1 MHIIRTYMKPYYGR
15 LVWQM
20 LIKIS
25 GTVIELF
32 LPSMLSIILD
42 EYAPA
47 GDMRS
52 VWLMGIAMFICAV
65 LAWLGNCTANRLSTG
80 ISREFTRKLRR
91 DLFDKIESLSAA
103 QRDKITDSSM
113 VSRLTSDTYNV
124 HQMVDRMQRLGVR
137 APILLIGGLSVAAC
151 LEPVLTLVMA
161 CTLPLLALVVTFAS
175 KRSLPLYTIVQ
186 RCEDGMVRKIQEN
199 MAGARVV
206 RALSRTL
213 WERDRFDEVN
223 ESLSSSQRRASMVMA
238 TVSPLVSLL
247 LNIGLAMV
255 ILVGAVRV
263 SMGLSLPG
271 KIIAFMSYFT
281 IILNALLSI
290 SRLFMIYSKGQASSN
305 RIREILNMESELQ
318 IKESEPVKEDAY
330 LVFDHVTFSYNKRYA
345 DISDIS
351 FSIKEGET
359 LGIIGPTGAGKS
371 TLLSLLLRQYDP
383 DSGEIRL
390 NGRNIASMTAE
401 ELRKD
406 VGIVFQNDFLM
417 ADTLRENI
425 RFGRDIDDEALL
437 SAADRAQANFIRQ
450 NEEGLDYELHV
461 RGRNLSGGQQ
471 QRVLISRAL
480 AGNPRLL
487 LLDDCSS
494 ALDFKTDLALRR
506 SIREEHAGTTTILVA
521 QRVSAVMAAD
531 HILVLDGGRMV
542 GYGRHDE
549 LSESCPLYHSLC
561 QLQLGDDADIHA
573 KEATQNG

>member
-1 MHIIRTYMKPYYGR
+1 MHLIRTYLKPYYGR
-15 LVWQM
+15 LFWQM
-20 LIKIS
+20 LIKIG

-47 GDMRS
+47 GDMHS
-52 VWLMGIAMFICAV
+52 AWMMGIAMLVCAV

-80 ISREFTRKLRR
+80 ISREVTRKLRR
-91 DLFDKIESLSAA
+91 DLFDKIESLSTY

-137 APILLIGGLSVAAC
+137 APILLVGGLSVAAC

-161 CTLPLLALVVTFAS
+161 GTLPLLALVVVLAS
-175 KRSLPLYTIVQ
+175 KRSLPLYTQVQ
-186 RCEDGMVRKIQEN
+186 QCEDGMVRKIQEN

-206 RALSRTL
+206 RALSRTF

-223 ESLSSSQRRASMVMA
+223 ESLAESQCRASRVMA

-247 LNIGLAMV
+247 LNFGLAAV
-255 ILVGAVRV
+255 ILVGAMRV
-263 SMGLSLPG
+263 SVGLSQPG

-281 IILNALLSI
+281 IILNALLAV
-290 SRLFMIYSKGQASSN
+290 SRLFMMYSKGQASAN
-305 RIREILNMESELQ
+305 RIKEILMMESDLK
-318 IKESEPVKEDAY
+318 IKECAPVKEDAY
-330 LVFDHVTFSYNKRYA
+330 LVFDHVSFSYNKRYA
-345 DISDIS
+345 DLSDIS
-351 FSIKEGET
+351 FSMKEGET

-383 DSGEIRL
+383 DQGEIRL
-390 NGRNIASMTAE
+390 GGRNIASMTAE
-401 ELRKD
+401 ELRKN

-425 RFGRDIDDEALL
+425 RFGRDIDDDALL
-437 SAADRAQANFIRQ
+437 AATDRAQANFIRQ
-450 NEEGLDYELHV
+450 NDEELDFALHV

-480 AGNPRLL
+480 AGKPRLL

-506 SIREEHAGTTTILVA
+506 SLREEYAGTTTILVA

-531 HILVLDGGRMV
+531 HILVLDKGRMV
-542 GYGRHDE
+542 GYGKHDE
-549 LSESCPLYHSLC
+549 LRQSCPMYRDLC
-561 QLQLGDDADIHA
+561 RLQLGDVPNVQG
-573 KEATQNG
+573 KETM

>member
-1 MHIIRTYMKPYYGR
+1 MHLIRTYLKPYYGR
-15 LVWQM
+15 LFWQM
-20 LIKIS
+20 LIKIG

-52 VWLMGIAMFICAV
+52 VWIMGIAMLFCAV

-80 ISREFTRKLRR
+80 ISRELTRKLRR
-91 DLFDKIESLSAA
+91 DLFDKIESLSAS
-103 QRDKITDSSM
+103 QRDRLTDSSM

-161 CTLPLLALVVTFAS
+161 CTLPLLALVVIIAS
-175 KRSLPLYTIVQ
+175 KRSLPLYTQVQ
-186 RCEDGMVRKIQEN
+186 QCEDGMVRKIREN
-199 MAGARVV
+199 MAGARVI
-206 RALSRTL
+206 RALSRTSY
-213 WERDRFDEVN
+213 ERDRFDEVN
-223 ESLSSSQRRASMVMA
+223 ESLAKSQLRASAVMA
-238 TVSPLVSLL
+238 AVSPLVSLL

-255 ILVGAVRV
+255 IFVGAARV
-263 SMGLSLPG
+263 SAGLSQPG

-281 IILNALLSI
+281 IILNALLAV
-290 SRLFMIYSKGQASSN
+290 SRMFMMYSKGQASAK
-305 RIREILNMESELQ
+305 RIKEIMTMESDLK
-318 IKESEPVKEDAY
+318 IKESDPVKEDAY
-330 LVFDHVTFSYNKRYA
+330 LVFDHVTFSYNKCYPDLR
-345 DISDIS
+345 DIS
-351 FSIKEGET
+351 FSVKEGET

-371 TLLSLLLRQYDP
+371 TILSLILRQYDP
-383 DSGEIRL
+383 DEGEIRL
-390 NGRNIASMTAE
+390 GGRNIASMTAE

-417 ADTLRENI
+417 ADSLRENI
-425 RFGRDIDDEALL
+425 RFGREIDDDALL
-437 SAADRAQANFIRQ
+437 AAADSAQANFIRQ
-450 NEEGLDYELHV
+450 NEEELDFALHV

-506 SIREEHAGTTTILVA
+506 SIREKYAGITTILVA

-531 HILVLDGGRMV
+531 HILVLDKGRIA
-542 GYGRHDE
+542 GYGRHGE
-549 LSESCPLYHSLC
+549 LRESCPLYRSLC
-561 QLQLGDDADIHA
+561 NLQLGDGADASR
-573 KEATQNG
+573 KEMI

>member
-1 MHIIRTYMKPYYGR
+1 MHLIRTYLRPYYGR
-15 LVWQM
+15 LFWQM
-20 LIKIS
+20 IVKIG

-47 GDMRS
+47 GDMHS
-52 VWLMGIAMFICAV
+52 AWMMGIAMLVCAA

-91 DLFDKIESLSAA
+91 DLFDKVESLSAR
-103 QRDKITDSSM
+103 QRDMITDSSM

-137 APILLIGGLSVAAC
+137 APILLIGGMSVAAC

-161 CTLPLLALVVTFAS
+161 GTLPLLLLVVVVAS
-175 KRSLPLYTIVQ
+175 KRSLPLYTQVQ
-186 RCEDGMVRKIQEN
+186 QCEDGMVRKIQEN

-223 ESLSSSQRRASMVMA
+223 ESLAESQCRASRVMA

-247 LNIGLAMV
+247 LNFGLAAV
-255 ILVGAVRV
+255 ILVGAMRV
-263 SMGLSLPG
+263 SMGLSQPG

-281 IILNALLSI
+281 IILNALLAV
-290 SRLFMIYSKGQASSN
+290 SRLFMMYSKGQASAN
-305 RIREILNMESELQ
+305 RIKEIMSMEPDLK
-318 IKESEPVKEDAY
+318 IKESVPVEEDAS
-330 LVFDHVTFSYNKRYA
+330 LVFDHVTFSYNKSRA
-345 DISDIS
+345 NVEDIS
-351 FSIKEGET
+351 FALKEGET

-383 DSGEIRL
+383 DQGEIRL
-390 NGRNIASMTAE
+390 GGRNIASITSE
-401 ELRKD
+401 DLHKD

-425 RFGRDIDDEALL
+425 RFGREIDDDALL
-437 SAADRAQANFIRQ
+437 TAADRAQAKFIRE
-450 NEEGLDYELHV
+450 NDEKLDFALHV

-506 SIREEHAGTTTILVA
+506 SLREEYRGTTTILVA

-531 HILVLDGGRMV
+531 HILVMDSGRMV
-542 GYGRHDE
+542 GYGTHEE
-549 LSESCPLYHSLC
+549 LRQSCPLYRDLC
-561 QLQLGDDADIHA
+561 KLQLGDAPA
-573 KEATQNG
+573 APGKEAL

>member
-1 MHIIRTYMKPYYGR
+1 MHLIRTYLRPYYGR
-15 LVWQM
+15 LFWQM
-20 LIKIS
+20 IVKIG

-47 GDMRS
+47 GDMHS
-52 VWLMGIAMFICAV
+52 AWMMGIAMLVCAA

-91 DLFDKIESLSAA
+91 DLFDKVESLSAR
-103 QRDKITDSSM
+103 QRDMITDSSM

-137 APILLIGGLSVAAC
+137 APILLIGGMSVAAC

-161 CTLPLLALVVTFAS
+161 GTLPLLLLVVVVAS
-175 KRSLPLYTIVQ
+175 KRSLPLYTQVQ
-186 RCEDGMVRKIQEN
+186 QCEDGMVRKIQEN

-223 ESLSSSQRRASMVMA
+223 ESLAESQCRASRVMA

-247 LNIGLAMV
+247 LNFGLAAV
-255 ILVGAVRV
+255 ILVGAMRV
-263 SMGLSLPG
+263 SMGLSQPG

-281 IILNALLSI
+281 IILNALLAV
-290 SRLFMIYSKGQASSN
+290 SRLFMMYSKGQASAN
-305 RIREILNMESELQ
+305 RIKEIMSMEPDLK
-318 IKESEPVKEDAY
+318 IKESAPVQEDAS
-330 LVFDHVTFSYNKRYA
+330 LVFDHVTFSYNKSRA
-345 DISDIS
+345 NVEDIS
-351 FSIKEGET
+351 FALKEGET

-383 DSGEIRL
+383 DQGEIRL
-390 NGRNIASMTAE
+390 GGRNIASITSE
-401 ELRKD
+401 DLHKD

-425 RFGRDIDDEALL
+425 RFGREIDDDALL
-437 SAADRAQANFIRQ
+437 TAADRAQAKFIRE
-450 NEEGLDYELHV
+450 NDEKLDFALHV

-506 SIREEHAGTTTILVA
+506 SLREEYRGTTTILVA

-531 HILVLDGGRMV
+531 HILVMDSGRMV
-542 GYGRHDE
+542 GYGTHEE
-549 LSESCPLYHSLC
+549 LRQSCPLYRDLC
-561 QLQLGDDADIHA
+561 KLQLGDAPA
-573 KEATQNG
+573 APGKEAL

>member
-1 MHIIRTYMKPYYGR
+1 MHLIRTYLRPYYGR
-15 LVWQM
+15 LFWQM
-20 LIKIS
+20 IVKIG

-47 GDMRS
+47 GDMHS
-52 VWLMGIAMFICAV
+52 AWMMGIAMLVCAA

-91 DLFDKIESLSAA
+91 DLFDKVESLSAR
-103 QRDKITDSSM
+103 QRDMITDSSM

-137 APILLIGGLSVAAC
+137 APILLIGGMSVAAC

-161 CTLPLLALVVTFAS
+161 GTLPLLLLVVVVAS
-175 KRSLPLYTIVQ
+175 KRSLPLYTQVQ
-186 RCEDGMVRKIQEN
+186 QCEDGMVRKIQEN

-223 ESLSSSQRRASMVMA
+223 ESLAESQCRASRVMA

-247 LNIGLAMV
+247 LNFGLAAV
-255 ILVGAVRV
+255 ILVGAMRV
-263 SMGLSLPG
+263 SMGLSQPG

-281 IILNALLSI
+281 IILNALLAV
-290 SRLFMIYSKGQASSN
+290 SRLFMMYSKGQASAN
-305 RIREILNMESELQ
+305 RIKEIMSMEPDLK
-318 IKESEPVKEDAY
+318 IKESAPVQEDAS
-330 LVFDHVTFSYNKRYA
+330 LVFDHVTFSYNKSRA
-345 DISDIS
+345 NVEDIS
-351 FSIKEGET
+351 FALKEGET

-383 DSGEIRL
+383 DQGEIRL
-390 NGRNIASMTAE
+390 GGRNIASITSE
-401 ELRKD
+401 DLHKD

-425 RFGRDIDDEALL
+425 RFGREIDDDALL
-437 SAADRAQANFIRQ
+437 TAADRAQAKFIRE
-450 NEEGLDYELHV
+450 NDEKLDFALHV

-506 SIREEHAGTTTILVA
+506 SLREEYRGTTTILVA

-531 HILVLDGGRMV
+531 HILVMDSGRMV
-542 GYGRHDE
+542 GYGTHEE
-549 LSESCPLYHSLC
+549 LRQSCPLYRDLC
-561 QLQLGDDADIHA
+561 KLQLGDAPA
-573 KEATQNG
+573 ALGKEAL